1 MPPSRLASCSPLM
14 VMVGIMALRSV
25 YLKITL
31 RSLSPSERAVST
43 YSLFISSSMDERVSR
58 VVKAAWRKP
67 IAAAGRI
74 RNFRLPTESSNGLA

>member
-1 MPPSRLASCSPLM
+1 M

-31 RSLSPSERAVST
+31 RSLWPSERAVST
-43 YSLFISSSMDERVSR
+43 YSLLSSSSMEERVSR

-67 IAAAGRI
+67 MAAAGRI
-74 RNFRLPTESSNGLA
+74 RNFRLPQKSSNGLT